1 MPPPEQECM
10 LWAQRLVTKFR
21 AELDEALEALPN
33 RYPSLLQDSALLNS
47 LKGNIEDLTAASKR
61 TDQTMQAFYDRIQE
75 LESEA
80 ALRGREIGTRSDLQ
94 EDMTKD
100 LARQLEH
107 TIGAFEQFKRE
118 VRATAEAR
126 DEDNRELKRQIEA
139 LGAPKSTENPRR
151 PASKPASEA
160 ATIDDDPSVG
170 LELLEKEPPQHE
182 LLKISQGRTTY
193 EEYVKAGEKFVG
205 AAVRQTEMRAVKAV
219 VSGMRQA
226 FQRKPMWKT
235 LEEKGW
241 TWSNAKPE
249 LQKIVNEAKRRRANR
264 RTIEIPSL
272 KEQK

>member
-21 AELDEALEALPN
+21 AELDEALKALPT
-33 RYPSLLQDSALLNS
+33 RYPSLLQDSALLDS

-80 ALRGREIGTRSDLQ
+80 ALRDRENGTRSELT
-94 EDMTKD
+94 EGTARD

-107 TIGAFEQFKRE
+107 TIGAFDQFKRE
-118 VRATAEAR
+118 VRATAEERA
-126 DEDNRELKRQIEA
+126 EENRELRKQIDA
-139 LGAPKSTENPRR
+139 LRTARTTENPGR

-160 ATIDDDPSVG
+160 ATRDDSPGVG
-170 LELLEKEPPQHE
+170 LELLEKEPPHHE
-182 LLKISQGRTTY
+182 VLKISQGRTTY

-241 TWSNAKPE
+241 TWSHAKPE
-249 LQKIVNEAKRRRANR
+249 LQKIVNEGKRRRANR
-264 RTIEIPSL
+264 RTIEMPSL
-272 KEQK
+272 KEQE